1 MSRFLYN
8 EAGKDVTKMTLKEQ
22 TEIFAI
28 NLTRVLKDKGL
39 TQKEV
44 ADGIGVSQQTFN
56 MWCVGKNLP
65 RMDKIEKLS
74 DYLGIRKADLLD
86 SRDALMDETLEEA
99 FERRPEMRA
108 LFKVASGC
116 TPEEIEQ
123 ALKII
128 EALKK

>member
-1 MSRFLYN
+1 
-8 EAGKDVTKMTLKEQ
+8 MTLKEQ